1 MKKTIRVLAFLLVM
15 MTALTIVASASD
27 ENTTTYTYETE
38 DTEYTVIFSDSSI
51 PQEKQEAI
59 TQKLIGLGDSSA
71 QTYGLGC
78 VLFGHDYLYEV
89 VHVVTHKV
97 YSTAP
102 RCKQDSYDVTLC
114 EDCDY
119 FEEDLYATAYIDCCP
134 ED

>member
-15 MTALTIVASASD
+15 MTALTIVASAFG

-38 DTEYTVIFSDSSI
+38 DIEYTVTFSDNTT
-51 PQEKQEAI
+51 PKEKQEAI
-59 TQKLIGLGDSSA
+59 AQKLIGLNDSSA

-78 VLFGHDYLYEV
+78 ILFGHDYLYDT

-97 YSTAP
+97 RATAP
-102 RCKQDSYDVTLC
+102 RCKQDSYDVTYC

-119 FEEDLYATAYIDCCP
+119 FEEDLYATTYIYCCN
-134 ED
+134 

>member
-1 MKKTIRVLAFLLVM
+1 MKKTIRVLAFLLII
-15 MTALTIVASASD
+15 MTSLTIVASAFG

-59 TQKLIGLGDSSA
+59 AQKLIGLDDSSA

-78 VLFGHDYLYEV
+78 TLFGHDYLYDT
-89 VHVVTHKV
+89 VHVVTHKAKA
-97 YSTAP
+97 SQP
-102 RCKQDSYDVTLC
+102 RCKQQTYEVTTC

-119 FEEDLYATAYIDCCP
+119 FKEELMTTTYINCCP
-134 ED
+134 LD

>member
-1 MKKTIRVLAFLLVM
+1 MKKTIRVLAFLLVII
-15 MTALTIVASASD
+15 TVLTVVASATG

-38 DTEYTVIFSDSSI
+38 DAEYTVIFSNSSMS
-51 PQEKQEAI
+51 QEKQEAI
-59 TQKLIGLGDSSA
+59 AQKLIGLDDSSV

-78 VLFGHDYLYEV
+78 TLFGHDYLYDR

-97 YSTAP
+97 YSTSP
-102 RCKQDSYDVTLC
+102 RCKRQTYDITYC

-119 FEEDLYATAYIDCCP
+119 YEEKLVAVTYIVCCP

>member
-1 MKKTIRVLAFLLVM
+1 MKKTIRVLAFLLVII
-15 MTALTIVASASD
+15 TVLTVVASATG

-38 DTEYTVIFSDSSI
+38 DAEYTVIFSNSSMS
-51 PQEKQEAI
+51 QEKQEAI
-59 TQKLIGLGDSSA
+59 AQKLIGLDDSSV

-78 VLFGHDYLYEV
+78 TLFGHDYLYDR

-97 YSTAP
+97 YSTSP
-102 RCKQDSYDVTLC
+102 RCKRQTYDITYC

-119 FEEDLYATAYIDCCP
+119 YEEKLVAVTYIECCP